1 MRANA
6 RGPRS
11 MKPSSP
17 SAAGGRPIAILAGIL
32 TNAAASLFP
41 AYFAVVMATGVVSIA
56 ARLLGL
62 APIAWALLALNLVF
76 YAVLWLLTLIRVVR
90 HPGRI
95 LADLVDHARGPGFFT
110 LVAGTCVLGTQLVLV
125 AGARDAARLLWV
137 LGLILWFAV
146 MYAFFMAV
154 TIRRE
159 KPDLETGINGAWLL
173 AAVAT
178 QSASVLG
185 ALLAPDFAVR
195 EIVLFVALCMYFLGC
210 LLYLSIITLIFYRL
224 TFIRLTTMEMTPP
237 YWINMGA
244 VAITTLAGST
254 LILNAGGAPLLGEI
268 VPFLKG
274 FTLFFWTA
282 ATWWIPLLLALM
294 VWRHAVRRH
303 PLRYDPQFWGLVFPL
318 GMYTTGTL
326 RLSQALDLPFLV
338 VIPHVFIVIALLAW
352 LATAAGLSLTI
363 LRGVRRAFTARAAV
377 EGPP

>member
-1 MRANA
+1 
-6 RGPRS
+6 
-11 MKPSSP
+11 
-17 SAAGGRPIAILAGIL
+17 
-32 TNAAASLFP
+32 
-41 AYFAVVMATGVVSIA
+41 
-56 ARLLGL
+56 
-62 APIAWALLALNLVF
+62 
-76 YAVLWLLTLIRVVR
+76 
-90 HPGRI
+90 
-95 LADLVDHARGPGFFT
+95 
-110 LVAGTCVLGTQLVLV
+110 
-125 AGARDAARLLWV
+125 
-137 LGLILWFAV
+137 
-146 MYAFFMAV
+146 
-154 TIRRE
+154 
-159 KPDLETGINGAWLL
+159 
-173 AAVAT
+173 
-178 QSASVLG
+178 
-185 ALLAPDFAVR
+185 
-195 EIVLFVALCMYFLGC
+195 
-210 LLYLSIITLIFYRL
+210 
-224 TFIRLTTMEMTPP
+224 MEMTPP